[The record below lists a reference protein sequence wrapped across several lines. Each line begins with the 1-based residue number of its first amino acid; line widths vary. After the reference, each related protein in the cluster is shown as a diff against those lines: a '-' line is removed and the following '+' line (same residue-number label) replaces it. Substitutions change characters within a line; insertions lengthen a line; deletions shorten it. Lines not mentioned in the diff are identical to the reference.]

1 MTTTCEKELFII
13 RGCSGSGKSTLSSAL
28 KTVDSVHLEAD
39 DFFYDDDEGNY
50 NFNKTMLT
58 SAHKWCQER
67 AELEMQN
74 ETSRIVVSNTSTTER
89 ELEPYLNFAHKYGY
103 KVTCLVV
110 EHRHNSSNVH
120 NVPRKVV
127 KFQETRLR
135 NSLKLTN

>member
-39 DFFYDDDEGNY
+39 DFFYDDEGNY
-50 NFNKTMLT
+50 NFDKTMLA

-67 AELEMQN
+67 VELEMQN
-74 ETSRIVVSNTSTTER
+74 ATSRIVVSNTSTTEK
-89 ELEPYLNFAHKYGY
+89 ELNPYLKLSEEHNY

-110 EHRHNSSNVH
+110 EHRHEGTNTH
-120 NVPRKVV
+120 NVPRKII

-135 NSLKLTN
+135 NSLKLTY